1 MRCSRVT
8 MAGATLAAATGL
20 GVGGAA
26 VAAAKE
32 DPSMTQG
39 AAAGAAAAEVVP
51 EAPGGASAGRGSAR
65 PCQGVPDGLGTVGRL
80 TGGVWKTLRDNVF
93 RHDSA

>member
-1 MRCSRVT
+1 MRWSSVT

-32 DPSMTQG
+32 DPSMTRV
-39 AAAGAAAAEVVP
+39 ATAGVAAAEVAP
-51 EAPGGASAGRGSAR
+51 EALGGASAR
-65 PCQGVPDGLGTVGRL
+65 PRQGVPAGLGTVGWL